1 MVNKA
6 DYLDWKNSEVTKSLF
21 QDLTEAAEA
30 SASEIL
36 TRELYNQDR
45 DMLLKGFLKAIDN
58 VISWRPE
65 FKEDQD
71 EG

>member
-6 DYLDWKNSEVTKSLF
+6 DYLDWRNNEITKSLF
-21 QDLTEAAEA
+21 SDLTQAAEA

-36 TRELYNQDR
+36 TREVYNQDR
-45 DMLLKGFLKAIDN
+45 DMLLKGYLKAIDSTL
-58 VISWRPE
+58 SWRPD

-71 EG
+71 ES

>member
-6 DYLDWKNSEVTKSLF
+6 DYLDWRNSEVTKNLF
-21 QDLTEAAEA
+21 QELTEAAES

-45 DMLLKGFLKAIDN
+45 DMLLKGFLKAIDS
-58 VISWRPE
+58 VISWCPE
-65 FKEDQD
+65 FKEDQH

>member
-6 DYLDWKNSEVTKSLF
+6 DYLDWRNNEITKNLF
-21 QDLTEAAEA
+21 ADLTQAGEA

-45 DMLLKGFLKAIDN
+45 DMLLKGYLKAIDG
-58 VISWRPE
+58 VISWRPD
-65 FKEDQD
+65 FTEDQD
-71 EG
+71 ES

>member
-1 MVNKA
+1 MVNKP
-6 DYLDWKNSEVTKSLF
+6 DYLDWKNLEVTKTLF
-21 QDLTEAAEA
+21 KDLTEAAEA

-36 TRELYNQDR
+36 TRETFNSDR
-45 DMLLKGFLKAIDN
+45 DMLLKGYLKAIDN

-65 FKEDQD
+65 FKEDQN